1 MARELVAR
9 APSPARHFVIDAA
22 ALTDID
28 FSAGRTLRDLISE
41 MRGKGV
47 DVIIGRVSADLL
59 ADLNR
64 LGIAEAI
71 GDGKIFPTLH
81 QALAAAGFVDKLRFG

>member
-1 MARELVAR
+1 MK
-9 APSPARHFVIDAA
+9 
-22 ALTDID
+22 
-28 FSAGRTLRDLISE
+28 
-41 MRGKGV
+41 GKGV
-47 DVIIGRVSADLL
+47 DVIMGRVSVDLR

-81 QALAAAGFVDKLRFG
+81 QALGAAGVIDILRVG

>member
-28 FSAGRTLRDLISE
+28 FSAGGTLRDLVSE
-41 MRGKGV
+41 MKGKGV
-47 DVIIGRVSADLL
+47 DVIMGRVSVDLR

-81 QALAAAGFVDKLRFG
+81 QALGAAGVVDILRVG